1 MALSRFCS
9 TAGAG
14 GERMIA
20 ASSSRVRVLVKS
32 AICAVFL
39 LTSATAHAQQRPLVT
54 EDPETIGLNRI
65 LLEGGLSID
74 FDQEHPVAGVA
85 GDVSRFGTFGV
96 SVGISPTAEIQIDG
110 GLIQRIDVNERLT
123 RIVPGVVANP
133 LVAGDRASS
142 FDDLVIA
149 TKIRLAA
156 EDTSRPAIGLRFG
169 TKLPT
174 ASPDKGVGL
183 GTTDFFATFLVAKT
197 VQSVRTVG
205 NVGIVV
211 MGNPVVGGD
220 QSTALGFGVSVAR
233 ALTNEF
239 EVVGELNGRLAPFE
253 QVVPTGLGS
262 RGVFRLA
269 GRYTYQ
275 LLRLDFGVLVGVTNR
290 DPSFGISAGATY
302 VITR

>member
-1 MALSRFCS
+1 MHEFKIWNLNTKIFAFVLCLSLGG
-9 TAGAG
+9 TAY
-14 GERMIA
+14 
-20 ASSSRVRVLVKS
+20 
-32 AICAVFL
+32 
-39 LTSATAHAQQRPLVT
+39 AQQRPLVT
-54 EDPETIGLNRI
+54 EDPETIGTNRI
-65 LLEGGLSID
+65 LLEGGVSFD
-74 FDQEHPVAGVA
+74 KDQENPVHGVA
-85 GDVSRFGTFGV
+85 GDITRLGTFGV
-96 SVGISPTAEIQIDG
+96 SVGISPSAEIQVDG
-110 GLIQRIDVNERLT
+110 GLIQRIDVTERLPA
-123 RIVPGVVANP
+123 IVPSPVANP
-133 LVAGDRASS
+133 LVAGDQASS

-149 TKIRLAA
+149 TKIRLASEA
-156 EDTSRPAIGLRFG
+156 TTRPAIGLRFG

-174 ASPDKGVGL
+174 ASPEKGIGL

-205 NVGIVV
+205 NVGMIV

-239 EVVGELNGRLAPFE
+239 EVVGELNGRLTPFE
-253 QVVPTGLGS
+253 DIVPIGLES

-275 LLRLDFGVLVGVTNR
+275 MLRLDFGLLAGVTNR